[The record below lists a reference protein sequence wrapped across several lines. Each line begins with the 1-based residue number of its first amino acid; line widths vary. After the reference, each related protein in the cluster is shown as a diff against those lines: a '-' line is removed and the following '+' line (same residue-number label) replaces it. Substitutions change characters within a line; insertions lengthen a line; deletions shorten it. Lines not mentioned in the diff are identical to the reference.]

1 MDIFKKAREYTS
13 QRLDWEWL
21 IMTAVVGVA
30 LSYEAY
36 KVAIVFIFLA
46 VTYYLKCI
54 VELLFNQKL
63 LKEKEALES
72 KSRKN
77 PN

>member
-1 MDIFKKAREYTS
+1 MDIFKKAREHTS
-13 QRLDWEWL
+13 KMLFWEWM
-21 IMTAVVGVA
+21 IMSAIVGVT

-36 KVAIVFIFLA
+36 RLAIVFIFLG

-54 VELLFNQKL
+54 VELLFNQNL

-72 KSRKN
+72 ESRKN
-77 PN
+77 SN